1 MGAEEKYIRRVCKG
15 NAYEAYVNTHP
26 RGMWNGEP
34 MAGKSRAEMVE
45 ETRAKLIAAARK
57 AFAEKGYAAASM
69 DDLTAEAGLTRGAL
83 YHNFGDKKGLLQ
95 AVVDQM
101 DAEMLARMRAARE
114 AAESLWQGF
123 LDEGV
128 AYIEM
133 ALEPEIR
140 RIMLLDGPAVL
151 GDPSQWPNQ
160 NACLVTST
168 RTIQALIDQG
178 TAKAVDAEA
187 AARLVNGA
195 ALNAALWIAASD
207 DPRATHDK
215 AVDAFRQLVSGLSRK
230 PVSP

>member
-1 MGAEEKYIRRVCKG
+1 
-15 NAYEAYVNTHP
+15 
-26 RGMWNGEP
+26 
-34 MAGKSRAEMVE
+34 MVE
-45 ETRAKLIAAARK
+45 ETRAKLVAAARK

-95 AVVDQM
+95 AVVDQI
-101 DAEMLARMRAARE
+101 DGEMVARMRAARE
-114 AAESLWQGF
+114 AADNLWQGF

-133 ALEPEIR
+133 ALEPEIQ
-140 RIMLLDGPAVL
+140 RIMLLDGPAIL

-160 NACLVTST
+160 NACLATST
-168 RTIQALIDQG
+168 RTVQSLIEDG
-178 TAKAVDAEA
+178 IAKPIDAEA

-207 DPRATHDK
+207 DPHAVYEK
-215 AVDAFRQLVSGLSRK
+215 AVDAFRQLVSGLRLAEA
-230 PVSP
+230 